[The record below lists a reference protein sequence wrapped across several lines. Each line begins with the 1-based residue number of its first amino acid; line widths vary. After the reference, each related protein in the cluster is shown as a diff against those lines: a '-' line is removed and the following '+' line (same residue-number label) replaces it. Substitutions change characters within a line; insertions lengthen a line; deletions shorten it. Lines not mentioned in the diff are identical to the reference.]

1 MFSSIINM
9 IYHDIFSKILQE
21 SGAKRLSGSLSESDS
36 PPVSFSDIFNS
47 VSGNSGQPLNFVTN
61 NPVNAAKTSAPASGN
76 ASGNIDILINRAAQ
90 KYNLNPNLIR
100 SVIKAESSF
109 RSDAVS
115 HAGAMGLMQLMP
127 GTAKSLGVTDPFD
140 PAQNIDGG
148 SKYLRQMM
156 DMFGD
161 VKLALAAYNAGPGN
175 VQKYNGIPPFQET
188 QNYVPKVLSEMNR
201 LDLKA

>member
-1 MFSSIINM
+1 MISSIINM
-9 IYHDIFSKILQE
+9 IYHDIFTRILHE
-21 SGAKRLSGSLSESDS
+21 SAAKRLSDNFSESGS
-36 PPVSFSDIFNS
+36 TSVSFSDIFKS
-47 VSGNSGQPLNFVTN
+47 
-61 NPVNAAKTSAPASGN
+61 ASGN
-76 ASGNIDILINRAAQ
+76 VGNQLNAVNFTSANNVNTNTDKTNDIDVLINRAAQ

-109 RSDAVS
+109 RPDAVS

-161 VKLALAAYNAGPGN
+161 LKLALAAYNAGPGN

>member
-9 IYHDIFSKILQE
+9 IYHDIFSRILQE
-21 SGAKRLSGSLSESDS
+21 SAAKRLSEGSSEPGSQT
-36 PPVSFSDIFNS
+36 VSFADILNN
-47 VSGNSGQPLNFVTN
+47 VSGNSGQSVNSFTYD
-61 NPVNAAKTSAPASGN
+61 PVKAERLPATS
-76 ASGNIDILINRAAQ
+76 SGNIDALINQAAQ

-109 RSDAVS
+109 RPDVVS

-140 PAQNIDGG
+140 PAQNIEGG

-175 VQKYNGIPPFQET
+175 VQKYNGIPPFKET